1 VTGVGARNL
10 MSHAIGVDDLPM
22 STAEFVRGEGRAKG
36 LADPLPTVTHGL
48 RTEEETMNRESRGG
62 PVSDRHVVEMLLT
75 PELLIVAHRQSD
87 DAETDPGARVRFHRL
102 DQVEIA
108 TDQGSEK
115 AVQARL
121 AMPAKS
127 IPVTSTPLGGVRR
140 ATYQLPIAIDP
151 DVDRFR
157 NALVAAAQAARA

>member
-1 VTGVGARNL
+1 
-10 MSHAIGVDDLPM
+10 MSHAIAVGDLPA
-22 STAEFVRGEGRAKG
+22 STAEFVRGQGRARG
-36 LADPLPTVTHGL
+36 LADPLAAVTHGL

-62 PVSDRHVVEMLLT
+62 PTSQRFVVEMLLT

-87 DAETDPGARVRFHRL
+87 DADTDPGARVRFHRL

-108 TDQGSEK
+108 TDKGSEK
-115 AVQARL
+115 AVTARL

-127 IPVTSTPLGGVRR
+127 IPLTSRPLGGAKR

-151 DVDRFR
+151 DVQRFR
-157 NALVAAAQAARA
+157 DALAQAVEAARA

>member
-1 VTGVGARNL
+1 MGARNL
-10 MSHAIGVDDLPM
+10 MSHAITVDDLPA
-22 STAEFVRGEGRAKG
+22 STAEFVRGQGRARG
-36 LADPLPTVTHGL
+36 LADPLGAVTHGL

-62 PVSDRHVVEMLLT
+62 PTSQRFVVEMLLT

-87 DAETDPGARVRFHRL
+87 DADTDPGARVRFHRL
-102 DQVEIA
+102 DQVGLA
-108 TDQGSEK
+108 DTGSEK

-127 IPVTSTPLGGVRR
+127 IPVTSTPLGGAKR

-151 DVDRFR
+151 DVQRFR
-157 NALVAAAQAARA
+157 DALTAAVAQAQT